1 MALSTTSLDPT
12 GTPYYI
18 MRQPSSKKE
27 LVVTGD
33 YESLIV
39 SERDAVVEIRLD
51 RPDLLNRFDAV
62 LETELTSV
70 LRALA
75 RKDEVRA
82 VVLLAEG
89 RAFSAGGD
97 FDLMLEVNADAVE
110 RAATLR
116 RARDL
121 LSALTHL
128 PQPLVVGVQG
138 AAIGLGAT
146 VPLGCDAVVASR
158 NATIADTH
166 VGVALVA
173 GDGGTLFWP
182 QSAGMLRARRYLLTG
197 DPLTA
202 QMAYEFGLVTDLVD
216 RPEDVAPKVWEI
228 AAKIAALPP
237 LAVRGTKAALNQ
249 VTRLRAGEVVE
260 TALAAEGATLA
271 SADLVEAI
279 AAFKEKRPGS
289 FTGR

>member
-1 MALSTTSLDPT
+1 VADDYASLA
-12 GTPYYI
+12 
-18 MRQPSSKKE
+18 
-27 LVVTGD
+27 
-33 YESLIV
+33 V
-39 SERDAVVEIRLD
+39 SEKDAIVEIRLS
-51 RPDLLNRFDAV
+51 RPELLNRFDAL
-62 LETELTSV
+62 LESELAAV
-70 LRALA
+70 LRGIAA
-75 RKDEVRA
+75 DDDVRA

-97 FDLMLEVNADAVE
+97 FDLMLEINVDPVE
-110 RAATLR
+110 RAATLQ

-121 LSALTHL
+121 LNALLHL
-128 PQPLVVGVQG
+128 PQPMVVGVQG

-166 VGVALVA
+166 VGMALVA
-173 GDGGTLFWP
+173 GDGGALFWP

-202 QMAYEFGLVTDLVD
+202 AQAYEFGLVTDLVD
-216 RPEDVAPKVWEI
+216 RPEEVAPKVWEI

-249 VTRLRAGEVVE
+249 VTRQRAGEVVE
-260 TALAAEGATLA
+260 TALVAEGATLA

-279 AAFKEKRPGS
+279 AAFKERRPGS

>member
-1 MALSTTSLDPT
+1 MALSMTSLDPI
-12 GTPYYI
+12 GMPYYI
-18 MRQPSSKKE
+18 LRQPSSKKE
-27 LVVTGD
+27 PAVTGD

>member
-1 MALSTTSLDPT
+1 M
-12 GTPYYI
+12 
-18 MRQPSSKKE
+18 
-27 LVVTGD
+27 TGD
-33 YESLIV
+33 YESLVV
-39 SERDAVVEIRLD
+39 SEKDAIVEIRLN

-62 LETELTSV
+62 LESELTTV
-70 LRALA
+70 LRGLA
-75 RKDEVRA
+75 AENDVR
-82 VVLLAEG
+82 VVMLLAEG

-97 FDLMLEVNADAVE
+97 FDLMLEVNVDPVE
-110 RAATLR
+110 RAATLQ

-121 LSALTHL
+121 LAALMCL

-146 VPLGCDAVVASR
+146 VPLGSDAVVASR

-173 GDGGTLFWP
+173 GDGGALFWP

-197 DPLTA
+197 EPLTA
-202 QMAYEFGLVTDLVD
+202 AKAYEFGLVTDLVD
-216 RPEDVAPKVWEI
+216 RPEDVAPKAWEI
-228 AAKIAALPP
+228 AAKIAALAP

-249 VTRLRAGEVVE
+249 VTRQRAGEVVE
-260 TALAAEGATLA
+260 TALLAEGATLA

-279 AAFKEKRPGS
+279 SAFKEKRPGS
-289 FTGR
+289 FRGR